1 MSKRKKKPA
10 ACVNPACVDV
20 SQDMFSCFACKSSY
34 HFSCSNMDSNII
46 QLLEDSTSKG
56 LSWYIRCKSC
66 INTGVPDPLSF
77 SFQSSF
83 EELNNSL
90 TSKVDEVKTQLNS
103 QIQEIKTQL
112 ENSILVDVRSS
123 FDKMFDDFKSL
134 VEKSGLSEVSPPS
147 SSTSTSVSVQTDDI
161 PSQPNTLSS
170 DNTVPPL
177 SSSPKTEETVQFIPP
192 SNVTQNVCP
201 HYKKGKC
208 RHGASG
214 KNLVDGK
221 LCMYVHPRKCL
232 RYCRFGTDAYKG
244 CSGSCN
250 LLHPI
255 LCKNSLNS
263 GQCLLQNCTFA
274 HLAGTKRH
282 ITPIL
287 PNTYENDF
295 NTHIVQNN
303 GVSVPHSRH
312 FSLPWNAQVQYPNV
326 QYQGSQRFIPPQNYR
341 YNGNDFPPLQNR
353 EEGQR
358 HMSSTIKYLQ
368 DSVHYLLQNSNSASS
383 TFQASRP
390 SQPTQPTHQNFAL
403 HRPVLE
409 PPLQNQELHS
419 TEAKNYFR
427 QNHQHPVT

>member
-1 MSKRKKKPA
+1 MSKRKKNPA

-20 SQDMFSCFACKSSY
+20 LQDMFSCFACKSSY
-34 HFSCSNMDSNII
+34 HFSCGNMDSNII

-177 SSSPKTEETVQFIPP
+177 SSSPKTEETVQSIPP
-192 SNVTQNVCP
+192 RNVTQNVCP

-208 RHGASG
+208 PNGASG
-214 KNLVDGK
+214 KNMVDGK
-221 LCMYVHPRKCL
+221 LCMYAHPRKCL

-250 LLHPI
+250 LLHPV
-255 LCKNSLNS
+255 LCKNSLSS

-274 HLAGTKRH
+274 HLVGTKRH

-287 PNTYENDF
+287 PSTHDNNY
-295 NTHIVQNN
+295 NTHFLQTN
-303 GVSVPHSRH
+303 GVSVPHNYH
-312 FSLPWNAQVQYPNV
+312 FSTPWNTQTQYPNV
-326 QYQGSQRFIPPQNYR
+326 QYQGSQRTIPPRNYR
-341 YNGNDFPPLQNR
+341 YNDNNFPPLQNR
-353 EEGQR
+353 EEEQVR
-358 HMSSTIKYLQ
+358 QLITIKDLQ
-368 DSVHYLLQNSNSASS
+368 DSVHYILQNSASS
-383 TFQASRP
+383 SFQASGHPRP
-390 SQPTQPTHQNFAL
+390 SQSTHQNFAL
-403 HRPVLE
+403 HRPGLE
-409 PPLQNQELHS
+409 PPLQTHELHS

-427 QNHQHPVT
+427 QNQQHPVT